1 MTQATNFGGLP
12 WNVEEC
18 LSSWCEITVIH
29 QDKVG
34 FKQETGWSR
43 CKGMFFY
50 QTSCSWFKG
59 KFCWSSPWGKS
70 FRNTSLEQCSKPRV
84 VPLKNCLGN
93 SDYHNDD
100 SSRSIQIY
108 IYIHI
113 SIIWVNII
121 SVIIKPTG
129 ILNTAH
135 LGISI
140 VFF

>member
-1 MTQATNFGGLP
+1 
-12 WNVEEC
+12 
-18 LSSWCEITVIH
+18 
-29 QDKVG
+29 
-34 FKQETGWSR
+34 
-43 CKGMFFY
+43 MFFY

-100 SSRSIQIY
+100 SSRSIH

-140 VFF
+140 VFFNNPGIRSSGMYYILDPPVDTGVGNPSFPVRTLIKPIYRRFF